1 MLPTIV
7 SDQIDNA
14 KAESAN
20 LRSTASEF
28 PTLPAVAARLAQ
40 AAQMIDV
47 LVSLLEI
54 ATFSAQLNHDTIANR
69 RRHERTNAV

>member
-7 SDQIDNA
+7 SDQIENA
-14 KAESAN
+14 RAESAN

-28 PTLPAVAARLAQ
+28 PTLPAVAARLNQ

-54 ATFSAQLNHDTIANR
+54 ATFTAKLNHDTITAR
-69 RRHERTNAV
+69 RAS

>member
-1 MLPTIV
+1 MLPVIV

-14 KAESAN
+14 RAESAN

-28 PTLPAVAARLAQ
+28 PSTPAVAARLNQ
-40 AAQMIDV
+40 AARTIDV

-54 ATFSAQLNHDTIANR
+54 ATFSAQLNHDTIVNR
-69 RRHERTNAV
+69 EPA